1 MNPATRIFALT
12 GLLLALSI
20 TGTPALAQQQEN
32 PEVERLNER
41 LRALE
46 AAPEHAGL
54 AALERL
60 QAQHAIDALTTAR
73 RNEIATALQIAQWR
87 VDTAEL
93 ALQTATIQREIQALE
108 RERSEW
114 LLEASRREAERARQE
129 AERLRMQAQI
139 QAEEAERLRQAV
151 AAEALA
157 RQEAEEVLE
166 TVASDQAKRAREA
179 RRRAAELKAQE
190 DALRKRLEEDDQR

>member
-1 MNPATRIFALT
+1 MNPATRIFALA
-12 GLLLALSI
+12 GLLLALS
-20 TGTPALAQQQEN
+20 TGTPALAQQAQEN

-166 TVASDQAKRAREA
+166 TVASDQAQRAREA

-190 DALRKRLEEDDQR
+190 EALRKRLEEDEQR

>member
-1 MNPATRIFALT
+1 MNPATRTFALT
-12 GLLLALSI
+12 GLLLALS
-20 TGTPALAQQQEN
+20 TGTPALAKQQEN

-41 LRALE
+41 LRALA

-54 AALERL
+54 AELERL
-60 QAQHAIDALTTAR
+60 QAQHAIDALSTAR

-114 LLEASRREAERARQE
+114 LLEASHREAERARQD

-166 TVASDQAKRAREA
+166 SVASDQAKRAREA

-190 DALRKRLEEDDQR
+190 EALRKRLEEDDQR